1 MLRFFGWARLG
12 HKSYS
17 VVAWGVG
24 CKGWAVGVANC
35 KRGVRGV
42 RGVSQRMLCI
52 LPLQL
57 VHGVR
62 GWDGGDVEGLGVDR
76 AGVDDLTKEF
86 LIESGEGLDCMERC
100 LNDLQHGSESGTCLA
115 EIFRT
120 VHTMKGTVGF
130 LGFPRLEKMAHA
142 GEALLVLL
150 RDGKRGVDES
160 VVYLLMQLTD
170 RLRAVLQL
178 IETRGHEGKRDVDDD
193 SGLIEAL
200 ERMVRG
206 EARIAEVAPAAAA
219 SETSVSVGEIQAGR
233 TEQTVRVEVETLNR
247 LMNLVGDLVQ
257 TRNQFLQ
264 AEVSEESFALLGQR
278 LDGVTASLRETVMQ
292 ARMQPVGHLFQR
304 IPRLARDVAAIC
316 GKRVRLEFSGGA
328 TGLDKSLLE
337 TLKDPLAHAV
347 RNAIDHGVESAR
359 ERLKKGKTAE
369 GRIEL
374 RAFHEGGQIVVE
386 VKDDG
391 AGVDCERVVR
401 RAVERGLIAEDRVA
415 AMSEAEK
422 MELLFAAGFSTS
434 DEVTMIS
441 GRGVGLDV
449 VRANV
454 ERIGGSVELLSVRG
468 EGATLRMRVP
478 LTLAIVP
485 ALIANC
491 GGQMFAVPHSTLLEM
506 VVVMKQDEAAMVK
519 RIGSAKMY
527 LLRDR
532 LVPLLDLSEMLGIA
546 RNQERGYYI
555 AILEAKGRQF
565 GLIVDDM
572 AEPQEI
578 VVKPLSSVLSGL
590 GIYSGATILGDG
602 KIALILDATGMAKR
616 ARLCET
622 GDVEALAASVKSVEV
637 VTSERKRAQML
648 AFANHRLEPTVVPL
662 DCVERIE
669 RVEPDA
675 IERLAGERV
684 MQYRDE
690 LVVLEDAGGLWQELR
705 DGSVNDAWLVLIC
718 RRSGKNA
725 RRVGLVVRDALD
737 VLDGEL
743 MDVDGGAVVR
753 TDGRLAMFH
762 AGFEMQRVVE
772 DARLMEAA

>member
-1 MLRFFGWARLG
+1 
-12 HKSYS
+12 
-17 VVAWGVG
+17 
-24 CKGWAVGVANC
+24 
-35 KRGVRGV
+35 
-42 RGVSQRMLCI
+42 
-52 LPLQL
+52 
-57 VHGVR
+57 
-62 GWDGGDVEGLGVDR
+62 
-76 AGVDDLTKEF
+76 
-86 LIESGEGLDCMERC
+86 
-100 LNDLQHGSESGTCLA
+100 
-115 EIFRT
+115 
-120 VHTMKGTVGF
+120 
-130 LGFPRLEKMAHA
+130 MAHA

-150 RDGKRGVDES
+150 RDGTRDVDES

-206 EARIAEVAPAAAA
+206 EARIAEVVSAAA
-219 SETSVSVGEIQAGR
+219 SAGEATVSVGEIQAGR

-264 AEVSEESFALLGQR
+264 TEVSEESFTRLGQR

-347 RNAIDHGVESAR
+347 RNAIDHGVESAQ
-359 ERLKKGKTAE
+359 ERVKKGKAAE

-401 RAVERGLIAEDRVA
+401 RAVERGLIAETRAV
-415 AMSEAEK
+415 AMSDAEK

-491 GGQMFAVPHSTLLEM
+491 GGQMFAVPHSSLLEM
-506 VVVMKQDEAAMVK
+506 VVVMREDEAAVVK

-590 GIYSGATILGDG
+590 GVYSGATILGDG
-602 KIALILDATGMAKR
+602 KIALILDATGMAKG
-616 ARLCET
+616 AKLCEA
-622 GDVEALAASVKSVEV
+622 GDVETVVASAKKPVIV
-637 VTSERKRAQML
+637 SEEKRVSML
-648 AFANHRLEPTVVPL
+648 VFANHRLESMVVPL
-662 DCVERIE
+662 ACVERIE
-669 RVEPDA
+669 RVEPEA

-690 LVVLEDAGGLWQELR
+690 LVALEDAGGLWQELR
-705 DGSVNDAWLVLIC
+705 DGVVNDAWLVLIC
-718 RRSGKNA
+718 RKSGKNA

-737 VLDGEL
+737 VLEGEL
-743 MDVDGGAVVR
+743 MESDGGAVVR
-753 TDGRLAMFH
+753 ADGRLAMFH
-762 AGFEMQRVVE
+762 AGFEMERVVE
-772 DARLMEAA
+772 DRCLMEAA

>member
-1 MLRFFGWARLG
+1 MTDLW
-12 HKSYS
+12 
-17 VVAWGVG
+17 W
-24 CKGWAVGVANC
+24 
-35 KRGVRGV
+35 
-42 RGVSQRMLCI
+42 
-52 LPLQL
+52 
-57 VHGVR
+57 GVR
-62 GWDGGDVEGLGVDR
+62 GWDGVGVANEGADR
-76 AGVDDLTKEF
+76 GGVDDLTKEF

-100 LNDLQHGSESGTCLA
+100 LNDLQHGSESGECLA
-115 EIFRT
+115 EIFRA

-130 LGFPRLEKMAHA
+130 LGFPRLEQLAHA

-178 IETRGHEGKRDVDDD
+178 IETRGHEGKREVDDD

-206 EARIAEVAPAAAA
+206 EARIAEVAPAASAA
-219 SETSVSVGEIQAGR
+219 GEASVSVGEIQAGR

-264 AEVSEESFALLGQR
+264 AEVSEESFARLGQR

-347 RNAIDHGVESAR
+347 RNAIDHGVESAQ
-359 ERLKKGKTAE
+359 ERLRKGKAAE

-391 AGVDCERVVR
+391 AGVDCEKVVL
-401 RAVERGLIAEDRVA
+401 RAVERGLIAEERAV
-415 AMSEAEK
+415 AMSDAEK

-454 ERIGGSVELLSVRG
+454 EKIGGSVELLSVRG

-491 GGQMFAVPHSTLLEM
+491 GGQMFAIPHSTLLEM
-506 VVVMKQDEAAMVK
+506 VVVMREDEAAVVK

-590 GIYSGATILGDG
+590 GVYSGATILGDG
-602 KIALILDATGMAKR
+602 KIALILDTTGMAKR
-616 ARLCET
+616 AKLCEAA
-622 GDVEALAASVKSVEV
+622 DVEAVAASAKRPVEV
-637 VTSERKRAQML
+637 VANERKRAPML
-648 AFANHRLEPTVVPL
+648 VFANHRLEPTVVPL
-662 DCVERIE
+662 ACVERIE
-669 RVEPDA
+669 RVEPEA

-705 DGSVNDAWLVLIC
+705 DGVVNEAWLVLIC
-718 RRSGKNA
+718 RRSGKHA

-737 VLDGEL
+737 VLEGEL
-743 MDVDGGAVVR
+743 LEADGGSVVR
-753 TDGRLAMFH
+753 ADGRLAMFH

-772 DARLMEAA
+772 DACLMEAA

>member
-1 MLRFFGWARLG
+1 
-12 HKSYS
+12 
-17 VVAWGVG
+17 
-24 CKGWAVGVANC
+24 
-35 KRGVRGV
+35 
-42 RGVSQRMLCI
+42 
-52 LPLQL
+52 
-57 VHGVR
+57 
-62 GWDGGDVEGLGVDR
+62 
-76 AGVDDLTKEF
+76 
-86 LIESGEGLDCMERC
+86 
-100 LNDLQHGSESGTCLA
+100 
-115 EIFRT
+115 
-120 VHTMKGTVGF
+120 
-130 LGFPRLEKMAHA
+130 
-142 GEALLVLL
+142 
-150 RDGKRGVDES
+150 
-160 VVYLLMQLTD
+160 
-170 RLRAVLQL
+170 
-178 IETRGHEGKRDVDDD
+178 
-193 SGLIEAL
+193 
-200 ERMVRG
+200 
-206 EARIAEVAPAAAA
+206 
-219 SETSVSVGEIQAGR
+219 
-233 TEQTVRVEVETLNR
+233 
-247 LMNLVGDLVQ
+247 
-257 TRNQFLQ
+257 
-264 AEVSEESFALLGQR
+264 
-278 LDGVTASLRETVMQ
+278 MQ

-347 RNAIDHGVESAR
+347 RNAIDHGVESPQVR
-359 ERLKKGKTAE
+359 VKKGKAAE

-386 VKDDG
+386 VKDEG

-401 RAVERGLIAEDRVA
+401 RAVERGLIAEERGA

-491 GGQMFAVPHSTLLEM
+491 GGQMFAVPHSSLLEM
-506 VVVMKQDEAAMVK
+506 VVVMREDEAAVVK

-590 GIYSGATILGDG
+590 GVYSGATILGDG
-602 KIALILDATGMAKR
+602 KIALILDTTGMAKR
-616 ARLCET
+616 AKLCEA
-622 GDVEALAASVKSVEV
+622 GDVEALAAGAKKPVEV
-637 VTSERKRAQML
+637 VASEERRVPML
-648 AFANHRLEPTVVPL
+648 VFANHRLESMVVPL
-662 DCVERIE
+662 ACVERIE
-669 RVEPDA
+669 RVEPEA

-690 LVVLEDAGGLWQELR
+690 LVALEDAGGLWQELR
-705 DGSVNDAWLVLIC
+705 DGVVNDAWLVLIC
-718 RRSGKNA
+718 RKSGKNA

-737 VLDGEL
+737 VLEGEL
-743 MDVDGGAVVR
+743 MESDGGAVVR
-753 TDGRLAMFH
+753 ADGRLAMFH
-762 AGFEMQRVVE
+762 AGFEMERVVE
-772 DARLMEAA
+772 DRCLMEAA

>member
-1 MLRFFGWARLG
+1 VW
-12 HKSYS
+12 
-17 VVAWGVG
+17 VG
-24 CKGWAVGVANC
+24 G
-35 KRGVRGV
+35 
-42 RGVSQRMLCI
+42 
-52 LPLQL
+52 
-57 VHGVR
+57 
-62 GWDGGDVEGLGVDR
+62 EGVDR
-76 AGVDDLTKEF
+76 GDVDDLTKEF

-100 LNDLQHGSESGTCLA
+100 LNDLQHGSESVACLA
-115 EIFRT
+115 EIFRA

-206 EARIAEVAPAAAA
+206 EARIAEVVPAAANA
-219 SETSVSVGEIQAGR
+219 NETSVSVGEIQAGR

-264 AEVSEESFALLGQR
+264 TEVSEESFALLGQR

-347 RNAIDHGVESAR
+347 RNAIDHGVEGAQ
-359 ERLKKGKTAE
+359 ERLKKGKAAE
-369 GRIEL
+369 GHIEL
-374 RAFHEGGQIVVE
+374 RAFHEGGQIVME

-401 RAVERGLIAEDRVA
+401 RAVDRGLIAEERAA
-415 AMSEAEK
+415 AMSQAEK

-506 VVVMKQDEAAMVK
+506 VVVMKRDEAAVVK
-519 RIGSAKMY
+519 RIGNAKMY

-602 KIALILDATGMAKR
+602 KIALILDTTGMAKR
-616 ARLCET
+616 AKLCEA
-622 GDVEALAASVKSVEV
+622 GDVEALAASAKRPVEV
-637 VTSERKRAQML
+637 VLSEQRRAQML
-648 AFANHRLEPTVVPL
+648 VFANHLLEPTVVPL

-684 MQYRDE
+684 MQYRGE
-690 LVVLEDAGGLWQELR
+690 LVALEDAGGLWQELR
-705 DGSVNDAWLVLIC
+705 DGAVNDAWLVLIC
-718 RRSGKNA
+718 RRNGKHA

-737 VLDGEL
+737 VLEGEL
-743 MDVDGGAVVR
+743 LKADGGEVVR
-753 TDGRLAMFH
+753 ADGRLAMFH
-762 AGFEMQRVVE
+762 AGFEMERVVE
-772 DARLMEAA
+772 DTCLLEAA

>member
-1 MLRFFGWARLG
+1 
-12 HKSYS
+12 
-17 VVAWGVG
+17 
-24 CKGWAVGVANC
+24 
-35 KRGVRGV
+35 
-42 RGVSQRMLCI
+42 
-52 LPLQL
+52 
-57 VHGVR
+57 
-62 GWDGGDVEGLGVDR
+62 
-76 AGVDDLTKEF
+76 
-86 LIESGEGLDCMERC
+86 MERC
-100 LNDLQHGSESGTCLA
+100 LNDLQHGSDDGACLA
-115 EIFRT
+115 EIFRA

-206 EARIAEVAPAAAA
+206 EARIAEVAPAAASA
-219 SETSVSVGEIQAGR
+219 GEASVSVGEIQAGR

-264 AEVSEESFALLGQR
+264 TEVSEESFALLGQR

-347 RNAIDHGVESAR
+347 RNAIDHGVESPQVR
-359 ERLKKGKTAE
+359 VKKGKAAE

-386 VKDDG
+386 VKDEG

-401 RAVERGLIAEDRVA
+401 RAVERGLIAEERGA

-491 GGQMFAVPHSTLLEM
+491 GGQMFAVPHSSLLEM
-506 VVVMKQDEAAMVK
+506 VVVMREDEAAVVK

-590 GIYSGATILGDG
+590 GVYSGATILGDG
-602 KIALILDATGMAKR
+602 KIALILDTTGMAKR
-616 ARLCET
+616 AKLCEA
-622 GDVEALAASVKSVEV
+622 GDVEALAAGAKKPVEV
-637 VTSERKRAQML
+637 VASEERRVPML
-648 AFANHRLEPTVVPL
+648 VFANHRLESMVVPL
-662 DCVERIE
+662 ACVERIE
-669 RVEPDA
+669 RVEPEA

-705 DGSVNDAWLVLIC
+705 DGVVNDAWLVLIC
-718 RRSGKNA
+718 RKSGKNA

-737 VLDGEL
+737 VLEGEL
-743 MDVDGGAVVR
+743 MESDGGAVVR
-753 TDGRLAMFH
+753 ADGRLAMFH
-762 AGFEMQRVVE
+762 AGFEMERVVA
-772 DARLMEAA
+772 DRCLLEAA

>member
-1 MLRFFGWARLG
+1 MW
-12 HKSYS
+12 
-17 VVAWGVG
+17 VG
-24 CKGWAVGVANC
+24 G
-35 KRGVRGV
+35 
-42 RGVSQRMLCI
+42 
-52 LPLQL
+52 
-57 VHGVR
+57 
-62 GWDGGDVEGLGVDR
+62 EGVDR
-76 AGVDDLTKEF
+76 GDVDDLTKEF

-100 LNDLQHGSESGTCLA
+100 LNDLQHGSESKECLA
-115 EIFRT
+115 EIFRA

-150 RDGKRGVDES
+150 RDGTRDVDES

-206 EARIAEVAPAAAA
+206 EARIAEVVSAAA
-219 SETSVSVGEIQAGR
+219 SAGEATVSVGEIQAGR

-264 AEVSEESFALLGQR
+264 TEVSEESFTRLGQR

-347 RNAIDHGVESAR
+347 RNAIDHGVESAQ
-359 ERLKKGKTAE
+359 ERVKKGKAAE

-401 RAVERGLIAEDRVA
+401 RAVERGLIAETRAV
-415 AMSEAEK
+415 AMSDAEK

-491 GGQMFAVPHSTLLEM
+491 GGQMFAVPHSSLLEM
-506 VVVMKQDEAAMVK
+506 VVVMREDEAAVVK

-590 GIYSGATILGDG
+590 GVYSGATILGDG
-602 KIALILDATGMAKR
+602 KIALILDTTGMAKR
-616 ARLCET
+616 AKLCEA
-622 GDVEALAASVKSVEV
+622 GDVEALAASA
-637 VTSERKRAQML
+637 KRPMELVADEQKRVPML
-648 AFANHRLEPTVVPL
+648 VFANHRLEPTVVPL
-662 DCVERIE
+662 ACVERIE
-669 RVEPDA
+669 RVEPEA
-675 IERLAGERV
+675 IERLAGERM

-705 DGSVNDAWLVLIC
+705 DGAVNEAWLVLIC
-718 RRSGKNA
+718 RKSGKHA

-737 VLDGEL
+737 VLEGEL
-743 MDVDGGAVVR
+743 LEAAGGAVVR
-753 TDGRLAMFH
+753 VDGRLAMFH
-762 AGFEMQRVVE
+762 AGFEMARVVE
-772 DARLMEAA
+772 DVCLMEAA